1 MATPDLSRFGAVL
14 KAVSDSDT
22 RKKRRRK
29 KWKIEDLSQEV
40 KRPKVKQLLEDA
52 PADQKADAIMQSIE
66 MIQEATHAELIGQ
79 VVAEAERA
87 SHDAEYKKQLDS
99 EIFTGR
105 KEILRKSFKDIRQ
118 SITAKQIDINSDRD
132 YRPNI
137 R

>member
-1 MATPDLSRFGAVL
+1 M
-14 KAVSDSDT
+14 
-22 RKKRRRK
+22 
-29 KWKIEDLSQEV
+29 KIEDLSQEV
-40 KRPKVKQLLEDA
+40 KDKVKQLLEDA

-87 SHDAEYKKQLDS
+87 SHDAEYKKQLGLR
-99 EIFTGR
+99 GR
-105 KEILRKSFKDIRQ
+105 KEILRKLQGYQTVDHSKTDRYH
-118 SITAKQIDINSDRD
+118 SDRD